1 MVSDHGG
8 ARIMDVVRI
17 NDVLIVEVFKDIS
30 MDDCRAFESTRVAI
44 MSIVNGDGEEAEM
57 NV

>member
-1 MVSDHGG
+1 MVSNHGV

-17 NDVLIVEVFKDIS
+17 NGVLIVKVFKDIS

-44 MSIVNGDGEEAEM
+44 MSIVKDDEEEADM